1 MNILKYIINEENIP
15 IIYSEKSSHQEILQ
29 KGITAGYLILNYEV
43 ESNLFFV
50 KCFGQST
57 TMNLASSDQ
66 DEAILTAYL
75 NSQFAN
81 NVPPSELF
89 GIELF

>member
-15 IIYSEKSSHQEILQ
+15 IIFSETISHQDILQ

-43 ESNLFFV
+43 ESNTFYV

-57 TMNLASSDQ
+57 TMNLKPSDR
-66 DEAILTAYL
+66 DEAIITDYL
-75 NSQFAN
+75 NSQFIN
-81 NVPPSELF
+81 TMPSSELLGF
-89 GIELF
+89 DFV